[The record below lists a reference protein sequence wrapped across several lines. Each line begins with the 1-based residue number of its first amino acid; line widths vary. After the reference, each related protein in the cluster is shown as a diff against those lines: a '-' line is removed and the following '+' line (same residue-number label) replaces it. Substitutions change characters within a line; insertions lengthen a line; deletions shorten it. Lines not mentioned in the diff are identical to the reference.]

1 MVVLGIFGDE
11 ENNQVATAFRN
22 QTEAVFPI
30 CSAVE
35 GLGAP
40 VRDYYG
46 VEEFPTCILIK
57 PDRSVIWENDPAA
70 DLGSI
75 QGLQEIGI
83 NRNACPEDWR

>member
-1 MVVLGIFGDE
+1 MKR
-11 ENNQVATAFRN
+11 NNQVATAFQN

-35 GLGAP
+35 GLGA

-57 PDRSVIWENDPAA
+57 PDRSVIWEK
-70 DLGSI
+70 
-75 QGLQEIGI
+75 
-83 NRNACPEDWR
+83 